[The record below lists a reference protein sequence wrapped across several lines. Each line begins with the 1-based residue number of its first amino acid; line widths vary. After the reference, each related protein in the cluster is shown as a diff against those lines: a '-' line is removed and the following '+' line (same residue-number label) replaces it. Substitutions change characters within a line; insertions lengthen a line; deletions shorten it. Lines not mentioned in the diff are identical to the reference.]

1 MKKNFLYI
9 ILLLSQGVAAQMIQ
23 GKLINAKTHLP
34 VSQITVFTEDAS
46 VFVTSN
52 QKGEMLLD
60 AEQVLNKTLYID
72 DYEYEFSEKVI
83 SGTTNFEWMLT
94 PNSETLEEIVIYKRP
109 LKDLLMEIVDHSI
122 ASFSKNTKVEAFYR
136 ENYLK
141 NDRVETY
148 AEGVMDF
155 YIGKKLK
162 DVSTVVNH
170 SRVVDVHSNPQ
181 DTLDMTL
188 TLVVSPSEL
197 IESSMRFKFIKNL
210 INSKDYDFM
219 VKSKMVGDRK
229 LFTCYIQSKPDSKKR
244 FLYKGYFVYDEEK
257 KLILETNFGF
267 EEEKK
272 MYNSTVNILIAK
284 FDFLDMKYKTKYL
297 DAEKF
302 YYPTYAR
309 VDYDVIVNSK
319 LAKVN
324 DQRLNTYS
332 YFYTL
337 QFKETETI
345 PSENQWYQK
354 KNLYS
359 NGNKFTEEFWK
370 EPTIQNLS
378 E

>member
-9 ILLLSQGVAAQMIQ
+9 ILLLSQGVTAQMIQ

-52 QKGEMLLD
+52 QKGEVLLD
-60 AEQVLNKTLYID
+60 AGQVLNKTLYID

-83 SGTTNFEWMLT
+83 SGTANFEWMLT

-148 AEGVMDF
+148 AEGIMDF

-181 DTLDMTL
+181 DTLDMML

-229 LFTCYIQSKPDSKKR
+229 LFTCYIQSKPDIKKR

-272 MYNSTVNILIAK
+272 MYNSKVNILIAK

-319 LAKVN
+319 LGKVK

-337 QFKETETI
+337 QFKETETL
-345 PSENQWYQK
+345 PSENQWYRK
-354 KNLYS
+354 KDLYS

-370 EPTIQNLS
+370 DASIQNLS